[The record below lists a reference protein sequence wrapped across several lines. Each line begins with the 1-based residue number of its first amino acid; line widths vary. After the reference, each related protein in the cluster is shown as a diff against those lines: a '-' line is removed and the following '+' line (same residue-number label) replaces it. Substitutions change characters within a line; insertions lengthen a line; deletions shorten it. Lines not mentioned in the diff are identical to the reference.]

1 LNLDQVRQSSLKAG
15 WMAPKLKVFRTHLGF
30 YDVIVAAPSQKAA
43 LEAWGAGSN
52 LFVHGFASV
61 VADPALTEA
70 ALRKPGV
77 VLKRQFGSQGE
88 FSESGESLHAP
99 KASPAEAA
107 AQRARKTRDR
117 AAVEAAAR
125 SARDAAKEQER
136 AERRSA
142 KQRREE
148 EQQVA
153 RRREQEERQAAKLQ
167 AEEDAAR
174 RRREERDAAAEEKA
188 LRQELQSLMQQSKA
202 ELADIERRAAALSK
216 ERKEIEEGFARRID
230 ALEAKLKE
238 TGRERRKR
246 KA

>member
-1 LNLDQVRQSSLKAG
+1 
-15 WMAPKLKVFRTHLGF
+15 MAPKLKVFRTHLGF

-99 KASPAEAA
+99 KPSPAEAA
-107 AQRARKTRDR
+107 AQLARKTRDR
-117 AAVEAAAR
+117 AAAAEAAR

-136 AERRSA
+136 EERRSA

-153 RRREQEERQAAKLQ
+153 QLREREEREAAAVQAR
-167 AEEDAAR
+167 ENAAR

-188 LRQELQSLMQQSKA
+188 LREELRSLMQRSKA

-230 ALEAKLKE
+230 ALAAKLE
-238 TGRERRKR
+238 EMGAPRSKR

>member
-1 LNLDQVRQSSLKAG
+1 
-15 WMAPKLKVFRTHLGF
+15 MAPKLKVFRTHLGF
-30 YDVIVAAPSQKAA
+30 YDVIVAVPSQKAA

-61 VADPALTEA
+61 VADPALM

-99 KASPAEAA
+99 KPSPAEAA
-107 AQRARKTRDR
+107 AQLARKTRDR
-117 AAVEAAAR
+117 AAAAEAAR

-136 AERRSA
+136 EERRSA

-153 RRREQEERQAAKLQ
+153 QLREREEREAAAVQAR
-167 AEEDAAR
+167 ENAAR

-188 LRQELQSLMQQSKA
+188 LREELRSLMQRSKA

-216 ERKEIEEGFARRID
+216 ERKEIEEGFARRIA

-238 TGRERRKR
+238 MGRESRKR

>member
-1 LNLDQVRQSSLKAG
+1 
-15 WMAPKLKVFRTHLGF
+15 MAPKLKVFRTHLGF

-52 LFVHGFASV
+52 LFDHGFASV
-61 VADPALTEA
+61 VADPALMEA

-117 AAVEAAAR
+117 AATEAAR

-136 AERRSA
+136 EERRSA
-142 KQRREE
+142 KQRWEE
-148 EQQVA
+148 EQQVP
-153 RRREQEERQAAKLQ
+153 RRREQEERQAAKRQ

-188 LRQELQSLMQQSKA
+188 LCEELRSLMQQSKA

-216 ERKEIEEGFARRID
+216 ERKQIEEGFARRID

-246 KA
+246 KV